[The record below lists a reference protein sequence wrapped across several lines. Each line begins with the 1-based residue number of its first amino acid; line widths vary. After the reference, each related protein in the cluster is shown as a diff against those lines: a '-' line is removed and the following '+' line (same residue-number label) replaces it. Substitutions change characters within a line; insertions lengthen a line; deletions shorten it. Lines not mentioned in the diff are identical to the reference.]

1 MKAIFGA
8 SSYGQGPEEEA
19 MADSVWQAMQR
30 TFVCHLNHQKM
41 TRNQQ
46 NNMIYI
52 YIYMYIYIYI
62 YNHIYIYIYIYY
74 SYMYNI
80 V

>member
-19 MADSVWQAMQR
+19 MADSVWQAMIGELSWTSR
-30 TFVCHLNHQKM
+30 HLKHQKM

-46 NNMIYI
+46 NNMI
-52 YIYMYIYIYI
+52 
-62 YNHIYIYIYIYY
+62 HI
-74 SYMYNI
+74 
-80 V
+80 

>member
-1 MKAIFGA
+1 MYKTLEENEMKAIFGA

-41 TRNQQ
+41 TTNQQ
-46 NNMIYI
+46 DNMIYI
-52 YIYMYIYIYI
+52 YII
-62 YNHIYIYIYIYY
+62 
-74 SYMYNI
+74 
-80 V
+80 